1 MEDKR
6 LYIMLRRLFQHTQS
20 MRKYQ
25 NNVKIMNS
33 AYDKSMAKKLEQQVD
48 IDISNINSYIRETMS
63 PPYTPAP

>member
-48 IDISNINSYIRETMS
+48 IDISNINSYIREAMS
-63 PPYTPAP
+63 PPSTPAQ

>member
-48 IDISNINSYIRETMS
+48 IDISNINSYLREAMS
-63 PPYTPAP
+63 PPATPST

>member
-1 MEDKR
+1 MENNH
-6 LYIMLRRLFQHTQS
+6 LHAMLRRLFQHTQS

-48 IDISNINSYIRETMS
+48 IDISNINSYLRETMS
-63 PPYTPAP
+63 PPATPST

>member
-25 NNVKIMNS
+25 INVKSMNS

-48 IDISNINSYIRETMS
+48 IDISNINSYLRETMS
-63 PPYTPAP
+63 PPSTPAP